1 MRFSA
6 IVLKNFKQNLR
17 HYGIYLFS
25 LMLSIALYFS
35 FVTLKYTDSIA
46 NGENAK
52 LLNSSAGIGEKFLFV
67 IIIIFLMYANRL
79 FIKHR
84 TKSFALFQLIGL
96 SRKDLMRMMMLE
108 QAIIFIG
115 TTVIGLLLGLFGSRL
130 LLLIVKKTAQ
140 IPLDIKILFEPAAL
154 TVTMILVIISFILI
168 MVQSFIFIKRRS
180 IIQLMYDVQ
189 QSEAT
194 QANMTKAEMTF
205 GILGIAMIG
214 LGYYLSTIMLKN
226 IELTLI
232 SAFLILFL
240 TVVGAYF
247 FFRSSVSLIFKSLKR
262 SKRGYVNVTDVVFTA
277 SIMHRMKKN
286 AFSLTVIGIISAI
299 TITLLSFATISK
311 ANIEN
316 NVNGLAP
323 HEFTYINEGEA
334 QKLEAYLNAKNIP
347 YNKVVQ
353 HVIEVPIVHSDKAL
367 HKDVNS
373 LPIIS
378 DAEVDKM
385 DVNPGEITLV
395 NYFKVSETF
404 IGLDK
409 GVTIDLGRKGKHAPL
424 EITETSPYNVLSYR
438 AALGRSV
445 GIIDHKTFE
454 MLKATQIKDK
464 DNPPITQVGFDL
476 KSAKDVV
483 KVESANEQFNQ
494 MLPQSRTS
502 LEKEQL
508 AFSGMFLFVS
518 GFLGVA
524 FLIAAGCIIYIKQM
538 DENEDEMANY
548 QILRKMGYTHQD
560 MFKGLALKIA
570 FNFGLPLIIGLGHA
584 FFAARAFNTL
594 MNGVDFA
601 PVIFAMTVYAVIYL
615 IFAVLAYYHSRR
627 VIKFSI

>member
-79 FIKHR
+79 FIKRR

-154 TVTMILVIISFILI
+154 IVTMILVVISFILI
-168 MVQSFIFIKRRS
+168 MMQSFIFIKRRS

-385 DVNPGEITLV
+385 DVNPDEITLV

-409 GVTIDLGRKGKHAPL
+409 GVTIDLGRKEKHAPL

>member
-79 FIKHR
+79 FIKRR

-154 TVTMILVIISFILI
+154 TVTMILVVISFILI

-262 SKRGYVNVTDVVFTA
+262 SKCGYVNVTDVVFTA

-404 IGLDK
+404 IGLDE
-409 GVTIDLGRKGKHAPL
+409 GVTIDLGRKEKHAPL

>member
-46 NGENAK
+46 DGENAK

-79 FIKHR
+79 FIKRR

-140 IPLDIKILFEPAAL
+140 IPIDIKILFEPAAL
-154 TVTMILVIISFILI
+154 TVTMILVVISFILI

-194 QANMTKAEMTF
+194 QANMTKTEMIF

-226 IELTLI
+226 VELILI
-232 SAFLILFL
+232 FPLSILFL

-347 YNKVVQ
+347 YKKVVQ
-353 HVIEVPIVHSDKAL
+353 HVIEVPIVHSGKAL

-385 DVNPGEITLV
+385 DVNPGEMTLV
-395 NYFKVSETF
+395 NYFKVSEAF
-404 IGLDK
+404 IGLDE
-409 GVTIDLGRKGKHAPL
+409 GVTIDLGRKEKHAPL

-438 AALGRSV
+438 ATLGRSV
-445 GIIDHKTFE
+445 GIVDHQTFE

-464 DNPPITQVGFDL
+464 DNPPVTQVGFDL
-476 KSAKDVV
+476 KNAKDVA

-518 GFLGVA
+518 GFLGIA

-601 PVIFAMTVYAVIYL
+601 PVILAMTVYAVIYL

>member
-79 FIKHR
+79 FIKRR

-154 TVTMILVIISFILI
+154 TVTMILVVISFILI

-214 LGYYLSTIMLKN
+214 LGYCLSTIMLKN

-409 GVTIDLGRKGKHAPL
+409 GVTIDLGRKEKHAPL

>member
-79 FIKHR
+79 FIKRR

-154 TVTMILVIISFILI
+154 TVTMILVVISFILI

-353 HVIEVPIVHSDKAL
+353 HVIEVPIVHSGKAL

>member
-79 FIKHR
+79 FIKRR

-154 TVTMILVIISFILI
+154 TVTMILVVISFILI

-353 HVIEVPIVHSDKAL
+353 HVIEVPIVHSGKAL

-409 GVTIDLGRKGKHAPL
+409 GVTIDLGRKEKHAPL

-508 AFSGMFLFVS
+508 VFSGMFLFVS

>member
-79 FIKHR
+79 FIKRR

-154 TVTMILVIISFILI
+154 TVTMILVVISFILI

-409 GVTIDLGRKGKHAPL
+409 GVTIDLGRKEKHAPL

-518 GFLGVA
+518 GFLGIA

>member
-79 FIKHR
+79 FIKRR

-154 TVTMILVIISFILI
+154 IVTMILVVISFILI

-205 GILGIAMIG
+205 GFLGIAMIG

-385 DVNPGEITLV
+385 DVNPDEITLV

-409 GVTIDLGRKGKHAPL
+409 GVTIDLGRKEKHAPL

>member
-1 MRFSA
+1 
-6 IVLKNFKQNLR
+6 
-17 HYGIYLFS
+17 
-25 LMLSIALYFS
+25 MLSIALYFS

-79 FIKHR
+79 FIKRR

-154 TVTMILVIISFILI
+154 IVTMILVVISFILI

-404 IGLDK
+404 IGLDE
-409 GVTIDLGRKGKHAPL
+409 GVTIDLGRKEKHAPL

>member
-79 FIKHR
+79 FIKRR

-154 TVTMILVIISFILI
+154 TVTMILVVISFILI

-353 HVIEVPIVHSDKAL
+353 HVIEVPIVHSGKAL

-409 GVTIDLGRKGKHAPL
+409 GVTIDLGRKEKHAPL

-560 MFKGLALKIA
+560 MFKGLALKIT

>member
-79 FIKHR
+79 FIKRR

-154 TVTMILVIISFILI
+154 IVTMILVVISFILI

-194 QANMTKAEMTF
+194 QANMTKTEMTF

-404 IGLDK
+404 IGLDE
-409 GVTIDLGRKGKHAPL
+409 GVTIDLGRKEKHAPL

>member
-67 IIIIFLMYANRL
+67 IIIIFLMYTNRL
-79 FIKHR
+79 FIKRR

-154 TVTMILVIISFILI
+154 TVTMILVVISFILI

-353 HVIEVPIVHSDKAL
+353 HVIEVPIVHSGKAL

-409 GVTIDLGRKGKHAPL
+409 GVTIDLGRKEKHAPL

>member
-79 FIKHR
+79 FIKRR

-154 TVTMILVIISFILI
+154 TVTMILVVISFILI

-286 AFSLTVIGIISAI
+286 AFSLTIIGIISAI

-353 HVIEVPIVHSDKAL
+353 HVIEVPIVHSGKAL

-409 GVTIDLGRKGKHAPL
+409 GVTIDLGRKEKHAPL

>member
-79 FIKHR
+79 FIKRR

-154 TVTMILVIISFILI
+154 TVTMILVVISFILI

-353 HVIEVPIVHSDKAL
+353 HVIEVPIVHSGKAL

-409 GVTIDLGRKGKHAPL
+409 GVTIDLGRKEKHAPL

-615 IFAVLAYYHSRR
+615 IFAVLAYYHSRS

>member
-79 FIKHR
+79 FIKRR

-154 TVTMILVIISFILI
+154 IVTMILVVISFILI

-404 IGLDK
+404 IGLDE
-409 GVTIDLGRKGKHAPL
+409 GVTIDLGRKEKHAPL

-560 MFKGLALKIA
+560 MFKGLA
-570 FNFGLPLIIGLGHA
+570 
-584 FFAARAFNTL
+584 
-594 MNGVDFA
+594 
-601 PVIFAMTVYAVIYL
+601 
-615 IFAVLAYYHSRR
+615 
-627 VIKFSI
+627 

>member
-79 FIKHR
+79 FIKRR

-154 TVTMILVIISFILI
+154 TVTMILVVISFILI

-404 IGLDK
+404 IGLDE
-409 GVTIDLGRKGKHAPL
+409 GVTIDLGRKEKHAPL

-445 GIIDHKTFE
+445 GIVDHKTFE

>member
-79 FIKHR
+79 FIKRR

-154 TVTMILVIISFILI
+154 IVTMILVVISFILI

-353 HVIEVPIVHSDKAL
+353 HVIEVPIIHSGKAL

-409 GVTIDLGRKGKHAPL
+409 GVTIDLGRKEKHAPL

-445 GIIDHKTFE
+445 GIVDHKTFE

-601 PVIFAMTVYAVIYL
+601 PVILAMTVYAVIYL

>member
-79 FIKHR
+79 FIKRR

-154 TVTMILVIISFILI
+154 TVTMILVVISFILI

-353 HVIEVPIVHSDKAL
+353 HVIEVPIVHSGKAL

-385 DVNPGEITLV
+385 DVNLGEITLV

-409 GVTIDLGRKGKHAPL
+409 GVTIDLGRKEKHAPL

>member
-79 FIKHR
+79 FIKRR

-154 TVTMILVIISFILI
+154 IVTMILVVISFILI

-226 IELTLI
+226 IEITLI

-385 DVNPGEITLV
+385 DVNPDEITLV

-409 GVTIDLGRKGKHAPL
+409 GVTIDLGRKEKHAPL

>member
-1 MRFSA
+1 
-6 IVLKNFKQNLR
+6 
-17 HYGIYLFS
+17 
-25 LMLSIALYFS
+25 
-35 FVTLKYTDSIA
+35 
-46 NGENAK
+46 
-52 LLNSSAGIGEKFLFV
+52 
-67 IIIIFLMYANRL
+67 
-79 FIKHR
+79 
-84 TKSFALFQLIGL
+84 
-96 SRKDLMRMMMLE
+96 MMMVE

-140 IPLDIKILFEPAAL
+140 IPLDIKILFGPAAL
-154 TVTMILVIISFILI
+154 TVTMILVVISFILI

-353 HVIEVPIVHSDKAL
+353 HVIEVPIVHSGKAL

-409 GVTIDLGRKGKHAPL
+409 GVTIDLGRKEKHAPL

>member
-79 FIKHR
+79 FIKRR

-154 TVTMILVIISFILI
+154 TVTMILVVISFILI

-226 IELTLI
+226 IELTFI

-353 HVIEVPIVHSDKAL
+353 HVIEVPIVHSGKAL

-409 GVTIDLGRKGKHAPL
+409 GVTIDLGRKEKHAPL

>member
-79 FIKHR
+79 FIKRR

-154 TVTMILVIISFILI
+154 IVTMILVVISFILI

-378 DAEVDKM
+378 DAEV
-385 DVNPGEITLV
+385 
-395 NYFKVSETF
+395 
-404 IGLDK
+404 
-409 GVTIDLGRKGKHAPL
+409 
-424 EITETSPYNVLSYR
+424 
-438 AALGRSV
+438 
-445 GIIDHKTFE
+445 
-454 MLKATQIKDK
+454 
-464 DNPPITQVGFDL
+464 
-476 KSAKDVV
+476 
-483 KVESANEQFNQ
+483 
-494 MLPQSRTS
+494 
-502 LEKEQL
+502 
-508 AFSGMFLFVS
+508 
-518 GFLGVA
+518 
-524 FLIAAGCIIYIKQM
+524 
-538 DENEDEMANY
+538 
-548 QILRKMGYTHQD
+548 
-560 MFKGLALKIA
+560 
-570 FNFGLPLIIGLGHA
+570 
-584 FFAARAFNTL
+584 
-594 MNGVDFA
+594 
-601 PVIFAMTVYAVIYL
+601 
-615 IFAVLAYYHSRR
+615 
-627 VIKFSI
+627 

>member
-1 MRFSA
+1 
-6 IVLKNFKQNLR
+6 
-17 HYGIYLFS
+17 
-25 LMLSIALYFS
+25 
-35 FVTLKYTDSIA
+35 
-46 NGENAK
+46 
-52 LLNSSAGIGEKFLFV
+52 
-67 IIIIFLMYANRL
+67 
-79 FIKHR
+79 
-84 TKSFALFQLIGL
+84 
-96 SRKDLMRMMMLE
+96 
-108 QAIIFIG
+108 
-115 TTVIGLLLGLFGSRL
+115 
-130 LLLIVKKTAQ
+130 
-140 IPLDIKILFEPAAL
+140 
-154 TVTMILVIISFILI
+154 
-168 MVQSFIFIKRRS
+168 
-180 IIQLMYDVQ
+180 
-189 QSEAT
+189 
-194 QANMTKAEMTF
+194 
-205 GILGIAMIG
+205 MIG

-353 HVIEVPIVHSDKAL
+353 HVIEVPIVHSGKAL

>member
-1 MRFSA
+1 
-6 IVLKNFKQNLR
+6 
-17 HYGIYLFS
+17 
-25 LMLSIALYFS
+25 MLSIALYFS

-79 FIKHR
+79 FIKRR

-154 TVTMILVIISFILI
+154 TVTMILVVISFILI

-404 IGLDK
+404 IGLDE
-409 GVTIDLGRKGKHAPL
+409 GVTIDLGRKEKHAPL

>member
-79 FIKHR
+79 FIKRR

-154 TVTMILVIISFILI
+154 IVTMILVVISFILI

-299 TITLLSFATISK
+299 TVTLLSFATISK

-404 IGLDK
+404 IGLDE
-409 GVTIDLGRKGKHAPL
+409 GVTIDLGRKEKHAPL

>member
-79 FIKHR
+79 FIKRR

-154 TVTMILVIISFILI
+154 TVTMILVVISFILI

-189 QSEAT
+189 QSEVT

-353 HVIEVPIVHSDKAL
+353 HVIEVPIVHSGKAL

-409 GVTIDLGRKGKHAPL
+409 GVTIDLGRKEKHAPL

>member
-79 FIKHR
+79 FIKRR

-154 TVTMILVIISFILI
+154 IVTMILVVISFILI

-385 DVNPGEITLV
+385 DVNPDEITLV

-409 GVTIDLGRKGKHAPL
+409 GVTIDLGRKEKHAPL

-538 DENEDEMANY
+538 DENEDEMVNY

>member
-6 IVLKNFKQNLR
+6 IVLKNFKQKLR

-79 FIKHR
+79 FIKRR

-154 TVTMILVIISFILI
+154 TVTMILVVISFILI

-353 HVIEVPIVHSDKAL
+353 HVIEVPIVHSGKAL

-409 GVTIDLGRKGKHAPL
+409 GVTIDLGRKEKHAPL

>member
-79 FIKHR
+79 FIKRR

-154 TVTMILVIISFILI
+154 IVTMILVVISFILI

-311 ANIEN
+311 ADIEN
-316 NVNGLAP
+316 NVNGLEP

-353 HVIEVPIVHSDKAL
+353 HVIEVPIIHSGKAL

-409 GVTIDLGRKGKHAPL
+409 GVTIDLGRKEKHAPL

-445 GIIDHKTFE
+445 GIVDHKTFE

-601 PVIFAMTVYAVIYL
+601 PVILAMTVYAVIYL

>member
-79 FIKHR
+79 FIKRR

-154 TVTMILVIISFILI
+154 TVTMILVVISFILI

-353 HVIEVPIVHSDKAL
+353 HVIEVPIVHSGKAL

-409 GVTIDLGRKGKHAPL
+409 GVTIDLGRKEKHAPL

-445 GIIDHKTFE
+445 GIIDHRTFE

>member
-79 FIKHR
+79 FIKRR

-154 TVTMILVIISFILI
+154 IVTMILVVISFILI

-627 VIKFSI
+627 VIKFSR

>member
-79 FIKHR
+79 FIKRR

-154 TVTMILVIISFILI
+154 TVTMILVVISFILI

-353 HVIEVPIVHSDKAL
+353 HVIEVPIVHSGKAL

-409 GVTIDLGRKGKHAPL
+409 GVTIDLGRKEKHAPL

-494 MLPQSRTS
+494 MLPQSRIS

>member
-79 FIKHR
+79 FIKRR

-154 TVTMILVIISFILI
+154 TVTMILVVISFILI

-353 HVIEVPIVHSDKAL
+353 HVIEVPIVHSGKAL

-409 GVTIDLGRKGKHAPL
+409 GVTIDLGRKEKHAPL

-615 IFAVLAYYHSRR
+615 IFAVLAHYHSRR

>member
-6 IVLKNFKQNLR
+6 IVLKNFKQDLR

-79 FIKHR
+79 FIKRR

-154 TVTMILVIISFILI
+154 TVTMILVVISFILI

-353 HVIEVPIVHSDKAL
+353 HVIEVPIVHSGKAL

-409 GVTIDLGRKGKHAPL
+409 GVTIDLGRKEKHAPL

-445 GIIDHKTFE
+445 GIVDHKTFE

-518 GFLGVA
+518 GFLGIA

>member
-79 FIKHR
+79 FIKRR

-154 TVTMILVIISFILI
+154 IVTMILVVISFILI

-385 DVNPGEITLV
+385 DVNPDEITLV

-409 GVTIDLGRKGKHAPL
+409 GVTIDLGRKEKHAPL

-494 MLPQSRTS
+494 MLPQARTS

>member
-79 FIKHR
+79 FIKRR

-154 TVTMILVIISFILI
+154 TVTMILVVISFILI

-240 TVVGAYF
+240 TVVVAYF

-277 SIMHRMKKN
+277 SIMHRMKKS
-286 AFSLTVIGIISAI
+286 AFSLTVIRIISAI

-353 HVIEVPIVHSDKAL
+353 HVIEVPIVHSGKAL

-409 GVTIDLGRKGKHAPL
+409 GVTIDLGRKEKHASL

>member
-79 FIKHR
+79 FIKRR

-154 TVTMILVIISFILI
+154 TVTMILVVLSFILI

-409 GVTIDLGRKGKHAPL
+409 GVTIDLGRKEKHAPL

>member
-79 FIKHR
+79 FIKRR

-154 TVTMILVIISFILI
+154 TVTMILVVISFILI

-353 HVIEVPIVHSDKAL
+353 HVIEVPIVHSGKAL

-409 GVTIDLGRKGKHAPL
+409 GVTIDLGRKEKHAPL
-424 EITETSPYNVLSYR
+424 EITETSPYNVLSYH